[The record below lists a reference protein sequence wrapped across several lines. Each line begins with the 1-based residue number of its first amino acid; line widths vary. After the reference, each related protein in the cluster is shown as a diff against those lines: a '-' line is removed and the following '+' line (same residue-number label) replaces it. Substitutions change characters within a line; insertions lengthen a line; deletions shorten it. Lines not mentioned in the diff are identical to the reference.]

1 MKGLICITTATVLA
15 SLFILATP
23 RAQSVDEFVAQAV
36 TPLPEDLRAGATVL
50 TYDLAS
56 RKRKVLRQGTND
68 LECRPR
74 DPETLFTFCAHK
86 ATGPTWDLQAKL
98 RAEGKSAEEIQAG
111 TSRPHAFPL
120 HRSQADAGDHAS
132 GDRVAIIPGVCPGL

>member
-23 RAQSVDEFVAQAV
+23 RAQSVDELVAQAV

-98 RAEGKSAEEIQAG
+98 RAEGKSAEEIQAAMVAATNAG
-111 TSRPHAFPL
+111 TITSMPFGTMGYRLFGEAMVDRL
-120 HRSQADAGDHAS
+120 HPS
-132 GDRVAIIPGVCPGL
+132 